1 MSQAFEE
8 AEEAASASPAA
19 ARATLSAFE
28 SAPMIAAVFAPAMAL
43 TAVALALADCA
54 QSTWR
59 HPSHNDAG
67 RFNVDSMRCEQYA
80 ATTAPYRSSGYDLG
94 MAVLLGERQAQ
105 YQAQYVD
112 CMNRLGYYFSRQ

>member
-1 MSQAFEE
+1 
-8 AEEAASASPAA
+8 
-19 ARATLSAFE
+19 
-28 SAPMIAAVFAPAMAL
+28 MAL
-43 TAVALALADCA
+43 TAVALALAGCA

-59 HPSHNDAG
+59 LRAIAG
-67 RFNVDSMRCEQYA
+67 HFNVDSIGCEQYA